1 MNASHT
7 DHHVDSLDHKSAK
20 DIEQEVERTRA
31 DMDST
36 IDRLGRKLSP
46 QNLLDQFLS
55 SFSGRER
62 SADGTEGIQSIK
74 QAGRSVTKV
83 VRKHPGPAALL
94 TAGALWWA
102 YQQASDD
109 EPEQH
114 FAPRD
119 EGLSRPLTPATWRT
133 EVPAW
138 DDQFDWDNSSGED
151 ASRWERRAGETLEDL
166 EKSESQTPSA
176 GERIRNTAA
185 RLLSLS
191 GHKRREIHDR
201 WNSLEE
207 HSGSF
212 VDARTGQPYNE
223 NYGWQWRHLMA
234 CDAVAGDYEGA
245 SDESMKDKAAE
256 CWDSV
261 RSSINDKSLTVKQ
274 KLKRMSE
281 TVSSYAE
288 QTGRKVKSASA
299 QTRDSL
305 SSMAQSTGE
314 GLSSAGQYTRDSAV
328 AAAGQVSNAAQSAK
342 QSVRQGAQIA
352 QQKTRQAMDEH
363 PLAVGAAVLGLGLV
377 AGLLAPSSR
386 CEDEWMGESSDELKQ
401 NAKEAGEEA
410 VERSKEVAA
419 KTASAAMDE
428 AEEQGLTPG
437 QLAKS
442 ARETAQNVSDAV
454 AEETAG
460 EGPNAEGVA
469 DRVRCVAERAS
480 ETAKSETERQVEK
493 ATT

>member
-1 MNASHT
+1 MSTSNT
-7 DHHVDSLDHKSAK
+7 DNHVDSLEDKSAK
-20 DIEQEVERTRA
+20 DIEHEVEKTRA

-36 IDRLGRKLSP
+36 IDKLGRKLSP
-46 QNLLDQFLS
+46 QNLLDQFLT
-55 SFSGRER
+55 SFSGTER
-62 SADGTEGIQSIK
+62 SADGSEGIQSIK
-74 QAGRSVTKV
+74 QAGRSVTKI

-109 EPEQH
+109 EPE
-114 FAPRD
+114 PRWQPGAD
-119 EGLSRPLTPATWRT
+119 GPSRPLTPATWQT

-151 ASRWERRAGETLEDL
+151 PDRWEQRASETLADL

-201 WNSLEE
+201 WNSLQE

-212 VDARTGQPYNE
+212 VDARTGQPYDE

-234 CDAVAGDYEGA
+234 CDAIAGDYESA
-245 SDESMKDKAAE
+245 SDESLSDKASE

-261 RSSINDKSLTVKQ
+261 RSSLSDKSLTVKQ

-281 TVSSYAE
+281 TISSYAE
-288 QTGRKVKSASA
+288 QTGRKVKSASG
-299 QTRDSL
+299 QTADSL
-305 SSMAQSTGE
+305 RSMAQSTGE
-314 GLSSAGQYTRDSAV
+314 GLSSAGQYTRN
-328 AAAGQVSNAAQSAK
+328 AAGTAATQLSGAAQSAG
-342 QSVRQGAQIA
+342 QSVKQGARLA
-352 QQKTRQAMDEH
+352 HQKTCQAMDDH

-386 CEDEWMGESSDELKQ
+386 REDQWMGEASDELKQ
-401 NAKEAGEEA
+401 DAKDAGQEAI
-410 VERSKEVAA
+410 ERGKEVAA

-442 ARETAQNVSDAV
+442 ARETAQNVSEAV
-454 AEETAG
+454 AEETDG
-460 EGPNAEGVA
+460 EAPSAEGVA
-469 DRVRCVAERAS
+469 DRVRNVAERAG
-480 ETAKSETERQVEK
+480 ETAKSETERQVEE
-493 ATT
+493 ART